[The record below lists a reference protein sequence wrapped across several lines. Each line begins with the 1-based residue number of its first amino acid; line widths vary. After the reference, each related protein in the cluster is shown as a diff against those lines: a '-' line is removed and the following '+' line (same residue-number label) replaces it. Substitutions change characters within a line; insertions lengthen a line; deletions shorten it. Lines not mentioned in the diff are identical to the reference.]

1 MKKLSNDN
9 YFSPEAQKR
18 YMGSTQ
24 FKAFM
29 RCESAALAEL
39 EGRYVRPKSTA
50 LLVGGYVDAY
60 FEGSLDDY
68 KARNP
73 EIIKRDG
80 SLKSE
85 FVHAEKIIKRLEQD
99 ELYMML
105 MSGQKQKVFTG
116 KIAGVPYKIK
126 VDSLLDAKTCQ
137 QIADK
142 FPGAA
147 VALGFCDGAIVD
159 QKIMKDTEDVW
170 NEAENARVSFVRA
183 FGYEYQ
189 GAIYQA
195 IEGHMLPF
203 ILAVGTKEEEP
214 DMAALYIPD
223 QELSAAL
230 ETVKEY
236 SPRFQAIKKH
246 MIRPS
251 SCGKCPWCRSQKKLT
266 NIIDFRELNAN
277 D

>member
-1 MKKLSNDN
+1 MMRLSNEN
-9 YFSPEAQKR
+9 YFSPKAQKE

-29 RCESAALAEL
+29 KCESAALAEL

-50 LLVGGYVDAY
+50 LLVGGYIDAY

-73 EIIKRDG
+73 EIVKRDG
-80 SLKSE
+80 TLKSE
-85 FVHAEKIIKRLEQD
+85 FVHAEEIIKRLERD

-105 MSGQKQKVFTG
+105 MSGKKQKIFTG

-126 VDSLLDAKTCQ
+126 VDSLLDADTCKA
-137 QIADK
+137 IAEK
-142 FPGAA
+142 FPGARTA
-147 VALGFCDGAIVD
+147 MGFCDGALVD
-159 QKIMKDTEDVW
+159 QKVMKDTEDVW
-170 NEAENARVSFVRA
+170 SEEENGRVSFVRA

-203 ILAVGTKEEEP
+203 ILAVGTKEDEP

-223 QELSAAL
+223 QELAAAL
-230 ETVKEY
+230 ETVQEY

-246 MIRPS
+246 KIAPRG
-251 SCGKCPWCRSQKKLT
+251 CGKCPWCRSQKKLT
-266 NIIDFRELNAN
+266 SIIDFRELNAN